1 MALDCLN
8 IVIILL
14 QNPDSADRLVSLISD
29 MVKFNSSAYL
39 SQAVVIRFIVRLA
52 QIICRT
58 NSDKDI
64 LQCLGILKCVVMYSL
79 FTVHSLWVAEGI
91 PYLKYSPMTD
101 LSVFCGALRAS
112 HHLVL

>member
-1 MALDCLN
+1 MTEGGEGGD
-8 IVIILL
+8 VVVGQLL
-14 QNPDSADRLVSLISD
+14 SITS
-29 MVKFNSSAYL
+29 MVKLNSAYL
-39 SQAVVIRFIVRLA
+39 SQAVVVRFIVRLA
-52 QIICRT
+52 LISCSS

-64 LQCLGILKCVVMYSL
+64 CQGLGILKCVVMYSL